1 MPNISNNELRSANIL
16 YFVTLFGAG
25 MWSKE
30 RDDIKLQP
38 KLSATFHT
46 LLPLNLRACVS
57 SYLYISSCPWSLTG
71 EASRSLKIVKTFQQ
85 AVFQVS
91 IRTALLDFGK
101 DRINTFDELTIRITE
116 VGL

>member
-101 DRINTFDELTIRITE
+101 DRINTFDE
-116 VGL
+116 